1 MKKWLISILLIMLF
15 PVLIACPVIFFSPE
29 LHFGMGYMSVKDH
42 LMGKRILLEING
54 LYKDMDVEEY
64 VVGIM
69 AGTSPADYNIEA
81 LKVQA
86 ILIRTNLLK
95 EMEEKKTSDA
105 KDLSYEYLTMEDR
118 KALWGNRYYDENE
131 RRMEQAV
138 SATAGQVIYYKDELI
153 MALYHDVS
161 IGKTLSAKEE
171 LGEDIPYLQS
181 VESSQDVEA
190 KNYMNIIE
198 LKQDDLKNIVAEYTE
213 EKKDENAQ
221 EDAVKISLE
230 ESTENG
236 YVKKVKINGIDY
248 TGEEVMNLFGL
259 SSVNYYI
266 EEMDDGIRFVCLGK
280 GHSMGVSLY
289 GANYMAENG
298 ATSKEIIQ
306 YYYKDIRIEK
316 YN

>member
-1 MKKWLISILLIMLF
+1 
-15 PVLIACPVIFFSPE
+15 
-29 LHFGMGYMSVKDH
+29 MGYMSVKDH

-248 TGEEVMNLFGL
+248 TGEEVKNLFGL

-306 YYYKDIRIEK
+306 YYYKDVRIEK

>member
-1 MKKWLISILLIMLF
+1 
-15 PVLIACPVIFFSPE
+15 
-29 LHFGMGYMSVKDH
+29 MGYMSVKDH

-69 AGTSPADYNIEA
+69 AGTSPADYNMEA

>member
-1 MKKWLISILLIMLF
+1 
-15 PVLIACPVIFFSPE
+15 
-29 LHFGMGYMSVKDH
+29 MGYMSVKDH

-306 YYYKDIRIEK
+306 YYYKDVRIEK

>member
-1 MKKWLISILLIMLF
+1 
-15 PVLIACPVIFFSPE
+15 
-29 LHFGMGYMSVKDH
+29 MGYMSVKDH

>member
-1 MKKWLISILLIMLF
+1 
-15 PVLIACPVIFFSPE
+15 
-29 LHFGMGYMSVKDH
+29 MGYMSVKDH

-69 AGTSPADYNIEA
+69 AGTSPADYNMEV

-266 EEMDDGIRFVCLGK
+266 EEMDDKIRFVCLGK

>member
-1 MKKWLISILLIMLF
+1 
-15 PVLIACPVIFFSPE
+15 
-29 LHFGMGYMSVKDH
+29 MGYMSVKDH

-69 AGTSPADYNIEA
+69 AGTSPADYNMEA

-221 EDAVKISLE
+221 EDAIKISLE

>member
-1 MKKWLISILLIMLF
+1 
-15 PVLIACPVIFFSPE
+15 
-29 LHFGMGYMSVKDH
+29 MGYMSVKDH

-69 AGTSPADYNIEA
+69 AGTSPADYNMEA

-213 EKKDENAQ
+213 ERKDENAQ